1 MRNGAGVTGPVPDA
15 AELAYN
21 NLQNVVADQGGLH
34 VGPGSGRNLLLVA
47 FVQLVG
53 EVVPAVVGADGEL
66 AVVGV
71 ALEVAE

>member
-1 MRNGAGVTGPVPDA
+1 MAD
-15 AELAYN
+15 N

-34 VGPGSGRNLLLVA
+34 VGPGTGRNLLLVA

-53 EVVPAVVGADGEL
+53 EVGPAVVSADGEL

-71 ALEVAE
+71 ALEHVKREIDGLRD